1 MIEAITQRA
10 AVQLPAIKLMGISCR
25 TSNAAEMNPSTAKI
39 GPTVQQ
45 YHALATQ
52 LNDQQWPGEIYHV
65 YTAYE
70 SDFNGE
76 YTFFIGQKIPTFGNI
91 PANFQPLTIPAQQY
105 VKFTAGPGKSLEV
118 CIGLWQK
125 IWKMKPAELGGER
138 AYIADIEVYD
148 ERATDP
154 QHTIL
159 DIMIGIK

>member
-1 MIEAITQRA
+1 MKFTSQ
-10 AVQLPAIKLMGISCR
+10 QTTLQWPCMKLMGISCR

-39 GPTVQQ
+39 GTTVQQ
-45 YHALATQ
+45 YRASATK
-52 LNDQQWPGEIYHV
+52 LSDQQRPGKVYHV

-76 YTFFIGQKIPTFGNI
+76 YTFFIGQQI
-91 PANFQPLTIPAQQY
+91 PASGNVLASFQTLTIPAQQY
-105 VKFTAGPGKSLEV
+105 VKFTAGPGNSLQV
-118 CIGLWQK
+118 CIGLWQE